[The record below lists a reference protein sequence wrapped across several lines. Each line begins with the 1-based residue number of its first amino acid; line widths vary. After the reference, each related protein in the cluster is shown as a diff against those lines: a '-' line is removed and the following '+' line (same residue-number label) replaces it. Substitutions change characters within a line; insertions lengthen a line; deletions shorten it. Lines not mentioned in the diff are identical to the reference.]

1 MTDRDCELTFGY
13 EATRTLRLSIVV
25 RFVPLLAFALVS
37 CQQLTWEQYMEA
49 AAFAYQD
56 QAFTE
61 AEEMYLAAEAHAHA
75 FPPDDPRLAFTLG
88 NLANF
93 YHSQAR
99 DEEAEPLFR
108 EALNRLQRVDGP
120 DSPRVAR
127 FVADLAIFYTAI
139 DRPEDAEPLYLRALD
154 TLEWELGPYHRDVIV
169 LRTALAG
176 FYQTERR
183 YAEADPL
190 YREVLAILRSS
201 DDADPDQLLTVLDE
215 YAALLRA
222 AGRETEAEP
231 FATEARAIRDAL

>member
-1 MTDRDCELTFGY
+1 MQLSDTRSALPVGVAENHDGELG
-13 EATRTLRLSIVV
+13 LR
-25 RFVPLLAFALVS
+25 A
-37 CQQLTWEQYMEA
+37 
-49 AAFAYQD
+49 
-56 QAFTE
+56 
-61 AEEMYLAAEAHAHA
+61 
-75 FPPDDPRLAFTLG
+75 
-88 NLANF
+88 
-93 YHSQAR
+93 
-99 DEEAEPLFR
+99 
-108 EALNRLQRVDGP
+108 
-120 DSPRVAR
+120 
-127 FVADLAIFYTAI
+127 
-139 DRPEDAEPLYLRALD
+139 DAEPLYLRALD

-201 DDADPDQLLTVLDE
+201 DDADPDQFLTVLDE